1 MKNLLLCVVLLLIF
15 CGCRSRI
22 DHSTPQTLAE
32 SYVRAFSAG
41 DYDAM
46 VEAWSPETRKFT
58 RKFALENNIPERDFV
73 KFMFALARNDA
84 DKEAAKLANDP
95 LFFQQTVEQ
104 LLKDRIVTGKR
115 EEGFVNIN
123 GKWYLQFF

>member
-58 RKFALENNIPERDFV
+58 RKFALENNILERDFV

-95 LFFQQTVEQ
+95 LFFQQM
-104 LLKDRIVTGKR
+104 LGILFLG
-115 EEGFVNIN
+115 
-123 GKWYLQFF
+123 YLYYNLWVA